1 MRIRPWLLL
10 VFLSVMMPWFLM
22 AEEPFRYDGGG
33 LRDPFLPLVTEG
45 GALVNYDRDP
55 AVSELVLEGIV
66 FDGSRSL
73 AVINGD
79 IFQEGQKVG
88 LYLLDRI
95 ASDRVLLSRDG
106 ETFMLQLNKED

>member
-1 MRIRPWLLL
+1 MRMRLWLLL
-10 VFLSVMMPWFLM
+10 IFLSVLMPWFLM
-22 AEEPFRYDGGG
+22 AEEPFRYEGGG

-55 AVSELVLEGIV
+55 VVSELVLEGIV

-73 AVINGD
+73 AVINGE
-79 IFQEGQKVG
+79 IFQQGQKVG

-95 ASDRVLLSRDG
+95 ESESVLLSRDG
-106 ETFMLQLNKED
+106 ETFMLQLNKGD